1 MHRSNNS
8 HPATVQQLP
17 HPAFMQHQQW
27 PIPPLWYNN
36 GIAWPIDYNTM
47 AAALPQW
54 QPQTNMWNTQ
64 QPQPMAPRS
73 MPLPYVHASA
83 TARGNHLR
91 TPDEVVLPSP
101 SQPRPVERAP
111 STRVASA
118 VLASDR
124 DASTLDPKSLPILA
138 AELKSRSIARIAMAS
153 TGASESAAERSIP
166 RSATAHTPATSDAVA
181 PPSQPPTLRLQLQ
194 PPQSQCVEPPA
205 KPIAKRNSAPS
216 LPESE
221 PQAAEADVLAE
232 PADLSSKRITATT
245 TTRISAIVSARRG
258 QGNTCVTR
266 GEQSALSALQELFP
280 GKEFVKV
287 RPQWLLNDRTGR
299 PMEID
304 LFCSELRLGVEHSG
318 LSHYV
323 FPSSLHKTR
332 DEFDA
337 TVYRDLLKRKL
348 CARANVLLIE
358 IPFTVKHA
366 GMRDFI
372 LSEIE
377 RLSDEHDSQ

>member
-1 MHRSNNS
+1 M
-8 HPATVQQLP
+8 QQLP

-36 GIAWPIDYNTM
+36 GVAWPIDYNTM
-47 AAALPQW
+47 ATQW

-64 QPQPMAPRS
+64 QPQPMAPRP
-73 MPLPYVHASA
+73 MPLPYAHASA

-91 TPDEVVLPSP
+91 TPDKVVLPSP
-101 SQPRPVERAP
+101 SQPRPVERATVTATTP

-124 DASTLDPKSLPILA
+124 DASTLDPRPLP
-138 AELKSRSIARIAMAS
+138 KSRSIDQITMAS
-153 TGASESAAERSIP
+153 AGASESAAEWSIP
-166 RSATAHTPATSDAVA
+166 RSATAHTTATSDAVG
-181 PPSQPPTLRLQLQ
+181 PSSQPPTLRLQLQ

-205 KPIAKRNSAPS
+205 KPIAKRKSAPNPS
-216 LPESE
+216 ESE
-221 PQAAEADVLAE
+221 LQAAESDVLAE

-245 TTRISAIVSARRG
+245 TTRTSAIVSARRG

-266 GEQSALSALQELFP
+266 GEQSALLALQELFP

-287 RPQWLLNDRTGR
+287 RPQWLLNDTGR

-304 LFCSELRLGVEHSG
+304 LFCAELRLGVEHSG

-337 TVYRDLLKRKL
+337 TVRRDFLKRKL

-366 GMRDFI
+366 AMRDFI

-377 RLSDEHDSQ
+377 RLSDEHGSR

>member
-8 HPATVQQLP
+8 HPATMQQLP
-17 HPAFMQHQQW
+17 HPPAFMQHQQW
-27 PIPPLWYNN
+27 PSPPLWYNN

-47 AAALPQW
+47 ATQW

-83 TARGNHLR
+83 IARGNRLR

-101 SQPRPVERAP
+101 SQPRPVELATVTATPP
-111 STRVASA
+111 STRIATTV
-118 VLASDR
+118 ASDR
-124 DASTLDPKSLPILA
+124 DASRLDPKPLP
-138 AELKSRSIARIAMAS
+138 KSRSIDQITMAS
-153 TGASESAAERSIP
+153 AGASESAAERSIP
-166 RSATAHTPATSDAVA
+166 RSATAHTPATSDAVG
-181 PPSQPPTLRLQLQ
+181 PPSQPPTLRMQLQ
-194 PPQSQCVEPPA
+194 PPQIQCVELPA
-205 KPIAKRNSAPS
+205 KPIAKRKSAPS
-216 LPESE
+216 LSESE
-221 PQAAEADVLAE
+221 LQAAEADVLAE
-232 PADLSSKRITATT
+232 PADLSSKHIMATT
-245 TTRISAIVSARRG
+245 TTRTSTIVSARRG

-266 GEQSALSALQELFP
+266 GEQSALLALQELFP

-287 RPQWLLNDRTGR
+287 RPQWLLNDTGR

-304 LFCSELRLGVEHSG
+304 LFCAELRLGVEHSG

-337 TVYRDLLKRKL
+337 TVRRDFLKRKL

-366 GMRDFI
+366 AMRDFI

-377 RLSDEHDSQ
+377 RLSDEHGSR